1 VDETGRRELLECK
14 HAAFWIM
21 KWNGRLNLFNYG
33 MVDILMP
40 KPSHV
45 EDVVIDALQLLDLVH
60 SRFSVMM

>member
-1 VDETGRRELLECK
+1 
-14 HAAFWIM
+14 M

>member
-1 VDETGRRELLECK
+1 
-14 HAAFWIM
+14 M
-21 KWNGRLNLFNYG
+21 KWNGRLNLLNYG

-45 EDVVIDALQLLDLVH
+45 EDVVIDASQLLDLVH